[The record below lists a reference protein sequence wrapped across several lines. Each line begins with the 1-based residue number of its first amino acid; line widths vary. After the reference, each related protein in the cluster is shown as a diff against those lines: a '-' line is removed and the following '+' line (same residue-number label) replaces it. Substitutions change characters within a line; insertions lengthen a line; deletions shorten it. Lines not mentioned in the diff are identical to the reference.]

1 MGKILEPNIVVE
13 DIIIDANEDD
23 EYNVNRKINEWGY
36 SIPLVKINEFV
47 LDIGAVTKLDV
58 NVTMYNIP
66 TFNMVV
72 DDFNSMIQSALK
84 NKEDKCIIF
93 IGTKDFYIKFNGL
106 ITNIDT
112 TNSGRLLLSGI
123 FYVKELFDNK
133 QQAFN
138 DKSVIDIL
146 TTLCENTKL
155 GLYIYDNQA
164 LNVTV
169 ENYLLPN
176 INQLSG
182 INNIIDGYTD
192 NLWSIDTFG
201 YLHLGTVQSILEK
214 PIDKYTLNPMTQ
226 QQLPG
231 EKDMLFVYG
240 RQSLTSEEAIDE
252 VENDNNRYKYAIVP
266 EYLKVESNFS
276 MTKIDSANTYKL
288 YDGKANEKILEEN
301 INIGIETVYAD
312 NTFSGFFNSKFPL
325 RNERINKVMYG
336 NAITMELR
344 SLMFEIVP
352 FSVVELEIYVEG
364 SAYSNKHPVKENAY
378 TTDGPTDEIDNDAQ
392 PDSKKAL
399 YHLDEIHSGKHF
411 VAGYSYNYRKN
422 KGNENQNFI
431 KQTVYLI

>member
-123 FYVKELFDNK
+123 FYVKELFDIK

-146 TTLCENTKL
+146 STLCENTKL
-155 GLYIYDNQA
+155 GLYTYDNQA
-164 LNVTV
+164 LNVNV

-226 QQLPG
+226 QQLPS

-240 RQSLTSEEAIDE
+240 RQSLTGEEAIDE

-288 YDGKANEKILEEN
+288 FDGKANEKILEEN
-301 INIGIETVYAD
+301 INIGIETVDAD